1 MFNRW
6 KGPGGYRHVLNVSLP
21 LVVSMGSLTLMLF
34 TDRLFLSRYSI
45 DTISAAMPAGIASFL
60 FISFF
65 MGIAGY
71 LNVFVAQ
78 YTGAGRKERVGASL
92 WQGIYFSIGAYFIL
106 ASLFW
111 IAGPLFSLAGHSP
124 EIRRLEVIYFRV
136 LILGAGTSVL
146 GPALASFFSGRGLT
160 RVVMITNLMGAGIN
174 IPLDYCLINGVGPF
188 PELGILG
195 AGIATIT
202 AHASIAL
209 ILAVLIFNK
218 KNDREFGVIR
228 HREFDRDVFVRLMRF
243 GLPNG
248 IQFFIDL
255 FAITAFVFLVG
266 RLGKEALAATNIVF
280 SISTLAFLPM
290 IGFGL
295 GVSILVGQALGRNR
309 PWEAETATR
318 STVHITFC
326 YMLSV
331 AMIFVIAPEWL
342 LGLFRTRAHV
352 TDNYEDILRRGVVLL
367 RFVAFYSLFDTLF
380 IVYASAIKGAG
391 DTRFVMWSTGIL
403 SLGIM
408 VIPVYIA
415 VFYLGAGLYSTWTA
429 ITAYI
434 CLAGLLFRWRYFQG
448 KWKTM
453 RVIEHHPPILES

>member
-1 MFNRW
+1 MSNRW

-45 DTISAAMPAGIASFL
+45 DTISAALPAGIASFL
-60 FISFF
+60 FICFF

-78 YTGAGRKERVGASL
+78 YTGAGTKEKVGTSL
-92 WQGIYFSIGAYFIL
+92 WQGVYFSAGAYVVL

-111 IAGPLFSLAGHSP
+111 IAEPLFSLAGHSP
-124 EIRRLEVIYFRV
+124 EVRRLEVTYFRV
-136 LILGAGTSVL
+136 LMLGAGASVL

-160 RVVMITNLMGAGIN
+160 RVVMITNLMGAAIN
-174 IPLDYCLINGVGPF
+174 IPLDYCLINGIGPF

-195 AGIATIT
+195 AGIATVS
-202 AHASIAL
+202 AHTSIAL
-209 ILAVLIFNK
+209 ILAILIFNK
-218 KNDREFGVIR
+218 KNDREFGVIS
-228 HREFDRDVFVRLMRF
+228 HRGFDRDLFLRLMRF

-255 FAITAFVFLVG
+255 FAFTAFVFLVG
-266 RLGKEALAATNIVF
+266 RIGKEALAATNRVF

-290 IGFGL
+290 IGFGM

-331 AMIFVIAPEWL
+331 AAVFVMAPEWL
-342 LGLFRTRAHV
+342 LDLFRTRVHT
-352 TDNYEDILRRGVVLL
+352 TDNYEDIIERGVILL

-380 IVYASAIKGAG
+380 IVYSSAIKGAG
-391 DTRFVMWSTGIL
+391 DTSFVMWSSGIL
-403 SLGIM
+403 SFGIM
-408 VIPVYIA
+408 IIPVYIA
-415 VFYLGAGLYSTWTA
+415 VVHLGAGLYVTWSA

-448 KWKTM
+448 KWKEM
-453 RVIEHHPPILES
+453 RVIERHSPVIES